1 MMSLTCSAMY
11 RYSRVVL
18 ATPGADGH
26 SVETSWNQIIELTFT
41 LCPIELLFLKMCAV
55 IFDLHFVVVMIPR
68 CMIPVNL

>member
-11 RYSRVVL
+11 RDSRVVL

-26 SVETSWNQIIELTFT
+26 SVEASWNQIIELTFT
-41 LCPIELLFLKMCAV
+41 LCPIELLNLKMCAV
-55 IFDLHFVVVMIPR
+55 ILDCHFVIVMIPR